1 MIEINLLPGGG
12 KKTRQRGTP
21 SLKVPAMF
29 AGLRGTGGP
38 RDTWLLAAIACAVI
52 GVGGLSYLYVTQAH
66 RDAKLAESLE
76 HAVADST
83 RYAGV
88 LRDRVRAEATRDTV
102 LRQLNIIRAVDGDRY
117 IWPHL
122 LDEMSRALPPYTWLT
137 GVTYAGTS
145 QGSAA
150 RQIVT
155 ASSAPAPA
163 PAKSDSTAGDATKAA
178 PRLATTIPLDTVTL
192 RITGQ
197 TVDIQALTRF
207 MRDLEQ
213 SPFIERVQLEKSELV
228 IVQQKEATQFSL
240 LALFTRPDS
249 TQVRRVAL
257 TANTR

>member
-29 AGLRGTGGP
+29 SGLRGTGS
-38 RDTWLLAAIACAVI
+38 RDTWLFAAIACAII
-52 GVGGLSYLYVTQAH
+52 GVGGLSFLYVTQAR
-66 RDAKLAESLE
+66 RDAALAESLE
-76 HAVADST
+76 RAVADSS

-102 LRQLNIIRAVDGDRY
+102 LRQLNIIRAVDSDRY

-137 GVTYAGTS
+137 AVTYAGTA

-150 RQIVT
+150 RQIV
-155 ASSAPAPA
+155 SAAAPPAPA
-163 PAKSDSTAGDATKAA
+163 PVKADTAKGAAAKAT
-178 PRLATTIPLDTVTL
+178 PSLATTIPMDTVTL

-228 IVQQKEATQFSL
+228 LVQQKEATQFSL

-257 TANTR
+257 TANAR